1 MKEILSKLYTQY
13 TMTQEEARNVMLGI
27 AEGRYCNEQ
36 IAACLAIMQTRGI
49 SVDELLGVRQ
59 GMLETGVPVDLGGV
73 RVVDIVGTGGDG
85 KNTFNIS
92 TCACFVL
99 AGAGFKVAKHGNY
112 AATSVSGASNVLE
125 GHGVKF
131 TNDSS
136 ELRRSLDGSNFCYMH
151 APLFAKGM
159 KNVVPVRK
167 ALQVPTLFNLLGPT
181 INPCRPQCQCLGTAN
196 LEQMRLYANVFQK
209 LKMDYAIVTSEDG
222 YDEISLTS
230 DFKITAAGLEKV
242 YSPAD
247 FGLPT
252 IRPEE
257 IYGGSTKEEAKQIF
271 DNVLTNS
278 ATESQKNVVL
288 INAAAAMRVYNSSLS
303 MEECLALAKE
313 SVESGKAKKAL
324 ENYIRL
330 NS

>member
-1 MKEILSKLYTQY
+1 
-13 TMTQEEARNVMLGI
+13 MLGI
-27 AEGRYCNEQ
+27 ADGRYCNEQ
-36 IAACLAIMQTRGI
+36 IAACLAIMQTRGVT
-49 SVDELLGVRQ
+49 VDELLGIRQ
-59 GMLETGVPVDLGGV
+59 GMLATGIPVDLGGE

-131 TNDSS
+131 TNDSA
-136 ELRRSLDGSNFCYMH
+136 ELRRSLEGSNFCYMH

-167 ALQVPTLFNLLGPT
+167 ALQVPTLFNLLGPM

-196 LEQMRLYANVFQK
+196 LEQMRLYVNVFQK
-209 LKMDYAIVTSEDG
+209 MKVDYAIVTSEDG

-230 DFKITAAGLEKV
+230 DFKISTAGLEKV

-247 FGLPT
+247 FGLKT
-252 IRPEE
+252 VKPEE
-257 IYGGSTKEEAKQIF
+257 IYGGSTKEEAMKIF
-271 DNVLTNS
+271 DSVLDNT

-288 INAAAAMRVYNSSLS
+288 VNAAAAMHVYDPSIS
-303 MEECLALAKE
+303 MEACLGLAKE
-313 SVESGKAKKAL
+313 SVESGKAMKAL
-324 ENYIRL
+324 KDFISL

>member
-1 MKEILSKLYTQY
+1 M
-13 TMTQEEARNVMLGI
+13 MLGI

-36 IAACLAIMQTRGI
+36 IAACLAIMQTRGVT
-49 SVDELLGVRQ
+49 VDELLGVRQ
-59 GMLETGVPVDLGGV
+59 GMLETGVPVDLGGE

-136 ELRRSLDGSNFCYMH
+136 LLRRSLDGSNFCYMH

-167 ALQVPTLFNLLGPT
+167 AIQVPTLFNLLGPT

-209 LKMDYAIVTSEDG
+209 MKIDYAIVTSEDG

-230 DFKITAAGLEKV
+230 DFKISTVGLEKV
-242 YSPAD
+242 YSPSD
-247 FGLPT
+247 FGLKT
-252 IRPEE
+252 IKPEE
-257 IYGGSTKEEAKQIF
+257 IYGGTTKEEAMKIF
-271 DNVLTNS
+271 DDVLTNN

-288 INAAAAMRVYNSSLS
+288 INAAAAMRVHNPALS

-324 ENYIRL
+324 EDFIRL